1 VNRESRL
8 AIGLVAAATAAHLLY
23 AGLLPLSPQEAYYWQ
38 YARHPALSYFDHPPL
53 AAWTIAAAT
62 ALAGPTERGVRL
74 AAALHST
81 LFSAFFFLAGRR
93 LFGPKV
99 ALAALVTALAT
110 PLFSLG
116 QVVITPDGPLLAGWM
131 AALYF
136 GLRALDGGSGAWLL
150 AAGLAAGAA
159 ALGKYT
165 GLLLLPQLLA
175 LLLLHPRGRR
185 LLRGPWPW
193 LGVAVAALAF
203 SPVVLWNA
211 AHGWQSFRFQLADR
225 AAGMVSFRLDRTAGF
240 VGLQAVWVSPLLF
253 ALLLGAAALAARRWR
268 EPGLRAA
275 ALWSLPLLAVL
286 LAVSPF
292 MWVKGNWGAPVW
304 PTALLGATSIA
315 FQGWARWRRPA
326 LAAVAVAVATSAYA
340 HLAPLFPAIPLSAKA
355 DMTRG
360 WDELAARVEGER
372 RALGDGAFVL
382 GCSYKPASELA
393 FYLPDRPQTV
403 SLEAL
408 GGPGLAY
415 GAWFDPARF
424 SGRDGVAVLDPRDGK
439 RCPGLERACGR
450 LEPLPPVTVL
460 RGEARV
466 TRFELWRCRGARAPG
481 TRS

>member
-1 VNRESRL
+1 MTRESRL
-8 AIGLVAAATAAHLLY
+8 AVGLVAAATAAHLLY

-53 AAWTIAAAT
+53 AAWTIAGAT

-74 AAALHST
+74 AAALHSV
-81 LFSAFFFLAGRR
+81 LFCTFFFLAGRR

-99 ALAALVTALAT
+99 ALAALVTALAA

-116 QVVITPDGPLLAGWM
+116 QVVITPDDPLLAGWM

-136 GLRALDGGSGAWLL
+136 GLRALDGSGAWLL

-175 LLLLHPRGRR
+175 LLLLDARGRR

-193 LGVAVAALAF
+193 LGAALALLVF
-203 SPVVLWNA
+203 SPVVVWNA
-211 AHGWQSFRFQLADR
+211 SHGWQSFRFQLADR
-225 AAGMVSFRLDRTAGF
+225 AAGMVSFRPSRTAGF
-240 VGLQAVWVSPLLF
+240 LGLQAVWVSPLLF
-253 ALLLGAAALAARRWR
+253 ALLLALAPSAWRARREAALRT
-268 EPGLRAA
+268 A
-275 ALWSLPLLAVL
+275 ALWSLPVLSIL

-292 MWVKGNWGAPVW
+292 LWVKGNWGAPVW
-304 PTALLGATSIA
+304 PTALLGATA
-315 FQGWARWRRPA
+315 LALRAWDRWRA
-326 LAAVAVAVATSAYA
+326 LALSALAVALATSLYA
-340 HLAPLFPAIPLSAKA
+340 HLAPIFPAVPFSARS
-355 DMTRG
+355 DTTRG
-360 WDELAARVEGER
+360 WEELAARVQGER
-372 RALGDGAFVL
+372 RQLGGEAFVL

-393 FYLPDRPQTV
+393 FYLPDRPQTL

-415 GAWFDPARF
+415 GSWFDPARF
-424 SGRDGVAVLDPRDGK
+424 SGRDGVAVLDPRDGR
-439 RCPGLERACGR
+439 RCPGLEAACRR
-450 LEPLPPVTVL
+450 LEPLPPLTVL
-460 RGEARV
+460 RDGKTV
-466 TRFELWRCRGARAPG
+466 TRFELWRCRDARAPG